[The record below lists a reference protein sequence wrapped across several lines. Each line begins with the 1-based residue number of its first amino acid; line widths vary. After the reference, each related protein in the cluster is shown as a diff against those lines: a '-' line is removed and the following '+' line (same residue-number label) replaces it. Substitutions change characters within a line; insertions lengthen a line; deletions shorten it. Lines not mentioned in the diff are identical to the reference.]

1 MIKTPVT
8 YDSVNQRVIDSEGNE
23 VFTTEEICIHGAKWI
38 VASINSQNPPIVPA
52 LLYGSFCY
60 FVGIFTAYL
69 IYLIHQ

>member
-8 YDSVNQRVIDSEGNE
+8 YDSVNQRVIDSEGDE
-23 VFTTEEICIHGAKWI
+23 IFTTEAIYDHESEWI
-38 VASINSQNPPIVPA
+38 VRKINNKSQLIPV